1 MKVLEAEFITSVIA
15 GNNLPIT
22 NVPIIALI
30 GRSNVGKS
38 SLINALV
45 KRRIARSGSTPGI
58 TRLVNMYRVRLSVN
72 PIGTK
77 TIMIADLPGYGYA
90 RGGQKARKAFAELS
104 QDFFK
109 TVTSSNKQHLKSNEN
124 LFHAGAILTV
134 DMRHP
139 GLQSDKLAQTWMI
152 DNKLPFL
159 VVATKQD
166 QLSKTT
172 RHRFQQDHESALDH
186 TVISVSSKTGEGLEN
201 LWKSIFKL
209 ISDYLI

>member
-1 MKVLEAEFITSVIA
+1 LKVLEAEFITSVVA
-15 GNNLPIT
+15 GNKLPLK
-22 NVPIIALI
+22 NVPIVALI

-58 TRLVNMYRVRLSVN
+58 TRLVNVYRVRLSTN
-72 PIGTK
+72 LIGTR
-77 TIMIADLPGYGYA
+77 TIMIVDLPGYGYA
-90 RGGQKARKAFAELS
+90 RGGHKARKIFDELV

-109 TVTSSNKQHLKSNEN
+109 MASSSHTQRFTPNKN
-124 LFHAGAILTV
+124 LFHTGVILTV

-139 GLQSDKLAQTWMI
+139 GLKSDRLAQAWMV

-159 VVATKQD
+159 VAATKQD
-166 QLSKTT
+166 QLSKTMK
-172 RHRFQQDHESALDH
+172 HRVQQDHESALEH
-186 TVISVSSKTGEGLEN
+186 PVIPVSSKTGEGLDK
-201 LWKSIFKL
+201 LWSSVFKL